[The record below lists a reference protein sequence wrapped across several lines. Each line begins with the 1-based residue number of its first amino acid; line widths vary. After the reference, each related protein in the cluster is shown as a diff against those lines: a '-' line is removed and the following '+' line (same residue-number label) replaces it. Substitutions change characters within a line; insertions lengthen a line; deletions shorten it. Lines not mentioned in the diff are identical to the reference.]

1 MEVKEEWEKRLKL
14 IQSQYELDLKR
25 KRDQKEQ
32 KVLLKFIFI
41 DFLKTSAF
49 INEYV

>member
-32 KVLLKFIFI
+32 KVRL
-41 DFLKTSAF
+41 A
-49 INEYV
+49 